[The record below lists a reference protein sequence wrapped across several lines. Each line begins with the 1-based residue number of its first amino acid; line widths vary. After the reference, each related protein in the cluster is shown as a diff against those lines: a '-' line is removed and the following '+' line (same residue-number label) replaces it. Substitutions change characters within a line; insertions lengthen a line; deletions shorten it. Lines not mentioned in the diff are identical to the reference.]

1 MGQFEDSVDVEFVLK
16 FHLCSRKLYVS
27 LRSQTLVQL
36 RMCSG
41 IGWLARFLFVSFIQS
56 INQSSKQASNQLINQ
71 SVSQTS
77 VI

>member
-36 RMCSG
+36 ECVVG
-41 IGWLARFLFVSFIQS
+41 LDDWLVSCLL
-56 INQSSKQASNQLINQ
+56 ASFNQLINQ
-71 SVSQTS
+71 ASKQA
-77 VI
+77 IN